1 MKPGFYRREWS
12 ILHPIGYNR
21 QSSNRLFYGCGK
33 TMQFDRLGPYKIGN
47 RIGRGGMGAVFEGVN
62 VETGELAA
70 IKILNPHLAD
80 DEGFRER
87 FEMEIDTLK
96 KLKHPNIVRMYGY
109 GEQDGHLYYAMELV
123 NGHSVEEELQLGR
136 RFSWR
141 EVVHYSVA
149 LCKALRHA
157 HDHGVIHR
165 DLKPANLLL
174 TDSEDEIK
182 LTDFGIARLFGN
194 NRLTMDGALVR
205 HRRIHVARAGQWRAG
220 YAAER
225 FVQPGR
231 CHVCH
236 ARRKA
241 AVSHAGFE

>member
-1 MKPGFYRREWS
+1 
-12 ILHPIGYNR
+12 
-21 QSSNRLFYGCGK
+21 
-33 TMQFDRLGPYKIGN
+33 MQFDRLGPYKIGN
-47 RIGRGGMGAVFEGVN
+47 RIGRGGMGAVFDGVN
-62 VETGELAA
+62 VDTGELAA
-70 IKILNPHLAD
+70 IKILNPHLAE

-109 GEQDGHLYYAMELV
+109 GEQNGYLYYAMELV
-123 NGHSVEEELQLGR
+123 KGHSVEEELQLGR

-174 TDSEDEIK
+174 TDAEDEIK

-194 NRLTMDGALVR
+194 NRLTMDGALVGTAEYMSPEQASGER
-205 HRRIHVARAGQWRAG
+205 VTPQSDLYSLGGVMFAMLAGRPPFRTPAL
-220 YAAER
+220 
-225 FVQPGR
+225 
-231 CHVCH
+231 
-236 ARRKA
+236 
-241 AVSHAGFE
+241 S